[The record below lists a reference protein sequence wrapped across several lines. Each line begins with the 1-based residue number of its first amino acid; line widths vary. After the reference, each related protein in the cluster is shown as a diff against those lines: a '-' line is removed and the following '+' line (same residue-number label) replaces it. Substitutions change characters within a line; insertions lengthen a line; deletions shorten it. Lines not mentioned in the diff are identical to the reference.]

1 MEDTRITFETA
12 KIAKE
17 KRFPQE
23 PNRRKVPYYNYKG
36 EFNGDVTDFLRKYL
50 REEDTSDVESVSAPT
65 QSLLAKWLR
74 EEHNIHLIAYK
85 NINIDG
91 YDWCFITTDGITNIN
106 SYKTYEE
113 AYEIG
118 LQEALKLIKND

>member
-1 MEDTRITFETA
+1 MEIFKLSKSLGFAEKLTGI
-12 KIAKE
+12 KIC
-17 KRFPQE
+17 
-23 PNRRKVPYYNYKG
+23 
-36 EFNGDVTDFLRKYL
+36 DL
-50 REEDTSDVESVSAPT
+50 
-65 QSLLAKWLR
+65 SLLAKWLR

-118 LQEALKLIKND
+118 LREALKLI

>member
-1 MEDTRITFETA
+1 MEIFKLSKSLGFAEKLTGI
-12 KIAKE
+12 KICDL
-17 KRFPQE
+17 
-23 PNRRKVPYYNYKG
+23 G
-36 EFNGDVTDFLRKYL
+36 
-50 REEDTSDVESVSAPT
+50 
-65 QSLLAKWLR
+65 LLAKWLR

-106 SYKTYEE
+106 SYKTYED

-118 LQEALKLIKND
+118 LQEALKLI

>member
-12 KIAKE
+12 KLAKE
-17 KRFPQE
+17 KGCNLENCTCGGYPDCICYDKRI
-23 PNRRKVPYYNYKG
+23 
-36 EFNGDVTDFLRKYL
+36 
-50 REEDTSDVESVSAPT
+50 S

-74 EEHNIHLIAYK
+74 EQHNIHLIAYK

-118 LQEALKLIKND
+118 LQEALKLI